1 MLYMK
6 KIISF
11 LLLLSFTVAV
21 FAAPANKSAVRYKQP
36 DGTILYIVLNGDEAF
51 HYYSTLDGVPVIK
64 DGDGYYCYAVLSD
77 ENLLVSSGCVAHNEG
92 ARNIEEQ
99 AVIDANRFSGM
110 EKDMQEVAC
119 RRAAQYTYSRA
130 TTNKFVGEMNV
141 PVLLVEYADV
151 KFSYTKEQISEILNK
166 KNYEGYSY
174 PSYIDERGNVVCE
187 KSPGSAK
194 DYFVAQSDGLF
205 TPNFIVT
212 DIVTLPNNMSY
223 YGANN
228 ASGTDVRRGQMIA
241 DGLAKADA
249 NFDFSIFDND
259 GDGEAEFLYCIYAG
273 YAESVSGNDENTVW
287 PHAWTLSASVGKK
300 TYDKVKFNTY
310 ACSQELT
317 MNPDYSDYYGNKY
330 LAGIGLVCHEFSH
343 ILGLFDLYNTKTGV
357 STTFNYWDLMDLGNY
372 TADGYAPVGYS
383 AYQRDYV
390 GWKSLEVIDKKEC
403 YSMTAL
409 SRGGAGCKIVND
421 ANSDEYFVLE
431 NRQQEGWDCYLFNAG
446 MIITHVDYNKAA
458 WDAHRVNEDSDH
470 QRFAL
475 IPADNEITIFD
486 GTNGGAAAA
495 GFRGDAWPGTSDN
508 RAFTDS
514 SLPAA
519 KVYTGGYLGKPV
531 TNITM
536 ADGVVSFRFL
546 YDALEAPEALPA
558 TDVAE
563 AAFCANWAA
572 VECAT
577 SYIVEV
583 EKVLGEG
590 DNAVLVERVETAE
603 LSYAFDN
610 LEADAVYRYKVAASD
625 ACGSS
630 EFSQYTAVALIPTGI
645 EGVAAGDNGVY
656 SIYTS
661 AGAFVCYGDKNAVQ
675 QLAKGVYVIVD
686 GNGQSEKI
694 VVE

>member
-1 MLYMK
+1 MK

-21 FAAPANKSAVRYKQP
+21 FAAPANKSAVRFKQP
-36 DGTILYIVLNGDEAF
+36 DGTTLYIVLHGDEAF

-64 DGDGYYCYAVLSD
+64 DGDGYCYAVLSN

-99 AVIDANRFSGM
+99 AIIAANRFSGM
-110 EKDMQEVAC
+110 EEDMQEIAYQ
-119 RRAAQYTYSRA
+119 RAAQYTYSRA

-166 KNYEGYSY
+166 KDYEGYSY
-174 PSYIDERGNVVCE
+174 PSYIDDSGNVVCE

-194 DYFVAQSDGLF
+194 DYFVAQSGGLF

-228 ASGTDVRRGQMIA
+228 ANGTDLRRGQMIA
-241 DGLAKADA
+241 DGLARADA

-273 YAESVSGNDENTVW
+273 YSESVSGNDENAVW

-300 TYDKVKFNTY
+300 TYDNVGFNSY

-317 MNPDYSDYYGNKY
+317 MNPEYSEYYGKEY

-343 ILGLFDLYNTKTGV
+343 ILGLFDLYNTKTGE
-357 STTFNYWDLMDLGNY
+357 SLTFNYWDLMDLGNY
-372 TADGYAPVGYS
+372 AADAYAPVGYS
-383 AYQRDYV
+383 AYQRELV

-403 YSMTAL
+403 YSLTAL
-409 SRGGAGCKIVND
+409 TRGGTGYKIVND

-446 MIITHVDYNKAA
+446 MIITHIDYNKAA
-458 WDAHRVNEDSDH
+458 WDAHRVNEDKNH
-470 QRFAL
+470 NRYAL
-475 IPADNEITIFD
+475 IPADDEITIYD
-486 GTNGGAAAA
+486 GTNGGAASA
-495 GFRGDAWPGTSDN
+495 GFRGDAWPGTSNN
-508 RAFTDS
+508 RAFTDTS
-514 SLPAA
+514 KPAA
-519 KVYTGGYLGKPV
+519 KVYTGDYLGKPI

-536 ADGVVSFRFL
+536 KDGVVSFRFL
-546 YDALEAPEALPA
+546 YDALAAPEALPA
-558 TDVAE
+558 AEVAE
-563 AAFCANWAA
+563 TSFRAGWAA

-577 SYIVEV
+577 SYVVEV
-583 EKVLGEG
+583 EKVMGES
-590 DNAVLVERVETAE
+590 DAVLVERVETAE
-603 LSYAFDN
+603 LSYVFEN

-630 EFSQYTAVALIPTGI
+630 EFSQYATVALVPTSVD
-645 EGVAAGDNGVY
+645 GVAAGDNGVC
-656 SIYTS
+656 SIYTA
-661 AGAFVCYGDKNAVQ
+661 AGAFVGTGDKNAVQ
-675 QLAKGVYVIVD
+675 QLAKGVYIVVD
-686 GNGQSEKI
+686 GNGKSEKI